1 MKREWR
7 KTAGAAAGLL
17 SLLAVTACGG
27 QNQNA
32 AGAAANASNQVAE
45 AAGTNAGTGAT
56 AGPSASPAAGA
67 QTLTVYLNDFDA
79 VIGEMF
85 EKKTGIKLNIV
96 SGNGAEIMSR
106 IEAEQ
111 GNPQWDVVWIDA
123 MPSIYGLDAKGQLL
137 TGWTPENAS
146 GLKDNY
152 EALIPEDGSYY
163 PTGAHAA
170 GIIVYNKNTISGS
183 DIPTSWEDLKN
194 SAYKGRLGMA
204 DPAIAAPA
212 YPFVASFF
220 EDKGMDGGKEYFNSL
235 MKEGLRVYPKNPQV
249 VQALTSGEIDI
260 AALQESNAYSMLGAG
275 EPVEL
280 VWPEDGAP
288 ASVRV
293 AAIQKDTEKADAA
306 KQFVSFLLEPEVQ
319 QELIDSGDESY
330 FEPSAEGAAPKADR
344 AKEAKL
350 NFTDAAWASGHEAEI
365 KQWFADQAVQ

>member
-1 MKREWR
+1 MKRNWL
-7 KTAGAAAGLL
+7 KTAGIAAGAL

-27 QNQNA
+27 QNQSNTTAAAADGNA
-32 AGAAANASNQVAE
+32 AVTAE
-45 AAGTNAGTGAT
+45 PAAT
-56 AGPSASPAAGA
+56 AAPAGD

-85 EKKTGIKLNIV
+85 EKETGIKLNIV

-123 MPSIYGLDAKGQLL
+123 MPSINGLDAKGQLL
-137 TGWTPENAS
+137 TGWTPDNVA

-152 EALIPEDGSYY
+152 ESLIPEDGSYY

-170 GIIVYNKNTISGS
+170 GIIVYNKNNITGA
-183 DIPTSWEDLKN
+183 DIPASWEDL
-194 SAYKGRLGMA
+194 SRAAYKGRLGMA

-212 YPFVASFF
+212 YPFVSSFF
-220 EDKGMDGGKEYFNSL
+220 EDKGMDGGKAYFNTL
-235 MKEGLRVYPKNPQV
+235 MEQGLRVYPKNPQV
-249 VQALTSGEIDI
+249 VQALTAGEIDI
-260 AALQESNAYSMLGAG
+260 AALQESNAYSMVAGG

-280 VWPEDGAP
+280 VWPEEGAP

-293 AAIQKDTEKADAA
+293 AAIQKDTAKADAA

-319 QELIDSGDESY
+319 QELVDTGDEAY
-330 FEPSAEGAAPKADR
+330 FEPSAEGAEPKADR
-344 AKEAKL
+344 AADAKL
-350 NFTDAAWASGHEAEI
+350 NFTEAAWASGHEAEI

>member
-1 MKREWR
+1 MKRNWL
-7 KTAGAAAGLL
+7 KTAGIAAGAL

-27 QNQNA
+27 QNQGNTTAAAADGNA
-32 AGAAANASNQVAE
+32 AATAE
-45 AAGTNAGTGAT
+45 AAAT
-56 AGPSASPAAGA
+56 AAPAGD

-85 EKKTGIKLNIV
+85 EKETGIKLNIV

-123 MPSIYGLDAKGQLL
+123 MPSINGLDAKGQLL
-137 TGWTPENAS
+137 TGWTPDNVA

-152 EALIPEDGSYY
+152 ESLIPEDGSYY

-170 GIIVYNKNTISGS
+170 GIIVYNKNNITGA
-183 DIPTSWEDLKN
+183 DIPASWEDL
-194 SAYKGRLGMA
+194 SRAAYKGRLGMA

-212 YPFVASFF
+212 YPFVSSFF
-220 EDKGMDGGKEYFNSL
+220 EDKGMDGGKAYFNTL
-235 MKEGLRVYPKNPQV
+235 MEQGLRVYPKNPQV
-249 VQALTSGEIDI
+249 VQALTAGEIDI
-260 AALQESNAYSMLGAG
+260 AALQESNAYSMVAAG

-280 VWPEDGAP
+280 VWPEEGAP

-293 AAIQKDTEKADAA
+293 AAIQKDTAKADAA
-306 KQFVSFLLEPEVQ
+306 KQFVSFLLKPEVQ
-319 QELIDSGDESY
+319 RELVDTGDEAY
-330 FEPSAEGAAPKADR
+330 FEPSAEGAEPKADR
-344 AKEAKL
+344 AADAKL
-350 NFTDAAWASGHEAEI
+350 NFTEAAWASGHEAEI

>member
-1 MKREWR
+1 MKHNWL
-7 KTAGAAAGLL
+7 KTAGITAGVV
-17 SLLAVTACGG
+17 SMLAVTACGG
-27 QNQNA
+27 NNQNSPA
-32 AGAAANASNQVAE
+32 AAAANDNSQAAE
-45 AAGTNAGTGAT
+45 AAGGG
-56 AGPSASPAAGA
+56 
-67 QTLTVYLNDFDA
+67 TLTVYLNDFDA

-85 EKKTGIKLNIV
+85 EKETGIKLNIV

-137 TGWTPENAS
+137 TGWTPENVS

-152 EALIPEDGSYY
+152 ESLIPEDGSYY

-170 GIIVYNKNTISGS
+170 GIIVYNKNKITG
-183 DIPTSWEDLKN
+183 DNIPASWEDL
-194 SAYKGRLGMA
+194 SRTAYNGKLGMA

-212 YPFVASFF
+212 YPFVSDFF
-220 EDKGMDGGKEYFNSL
+220 EGKGIDGGKEYFGTL
-235 MKEGLRVYPKNPQV
+235 MEQGLKVYPKNPQV

-260 AALQESNAYSMLGAG
+260 AALQESNAYSMVSAG

-280 VWPEDGAP
+280 VWPEEGAP

-293 AAIQKDTEKADAA
+293 AAIQKDTDKAEAA
-306 KQFVSFLLEPEVQ
+306 KQFVSFLLEPKVQ
-319 QELIDSGDESY
+319 QELVDSGDESY
-330 FEPSAEGAAPKADR
+330 FEPSAEGVNPKTDR
-344 AKEAKL
+344 AAEAKL
-350 NFTDAAWASGHEAEI
+350 NFTEAAWASEHEAEI

>member
-1 MKREWR
+1 MKREWQR
-7 KTAGAAAGLL
+7 TAGVVAGLL

-32 AGAAANASNQVAE
+32 AGTAANGNNQVAE
-45 AAGTNAGTGAT
+45 AAGAT
-56 AGPSASPAAGA
+56 AGAGESTSAGGGTES
-67 QTLTVYLNDFDA
+67 LTVYLNDFDA

-123 MPSIYGLDAKGQLL
+123 MPSIYGLDAKDQLL
-137 TGWTPENAS
+137 TGWTPENVA

-152 EALIPEDGSYY
+152 ESLIPEDGSYY

-170 GIIVYNKNTISGS
+170 GIIVYNKNKISGA
-183 DIPTSWEDLKN
+183 DIPATWEDLKN
-194 SAYKGRLGMA
+194 SVYKGKLGMA

-212 YPFVASFF
+212 YPFVANFF
-220 EDKGMDGGKEYFNSL
+220 EDKGIDGGKEYFNSL
-235 MKEGLRVYPKNPQV
+235 LEQGLRVYPKNPQV

-260 AALQESNAYSMLGAG
+260 AALQESNAYSMLAAG

-293 AAIQKDTEKADAA
+293 AAIQKNTEKADAA

-350 NFTDAAWASGHEAEI
+350 NFTDAAYSSEHEAEI